1 LSKLGAV
8 LPPSLRKTV
17 PMAMFTCLLVVVG
30 HFGGESSQADDT
42 ELNLIA
48 APSYATHTQLVASQ
62 PVSGYGATP
71 EAIPAPMW
79 PVDYRLDVG
88 STKIILTE
96 ITGLRPFTPPS
107 APASFRHKQTTRDQ
121 SLRIRKTPVVRAGRR
136 CVAVPYLRR

>member
-1 LSKLGAV
+1 MV
-8 LPPSLRKTV
+8 LPRSLRSLRKTV
-17 PMAMFTCLLVVVG
+17 PTAMVACAVVVAG
-30 HFGGESSQADDT
+30 YYGGESQADNS

-48 APSYATHTQLVASQ
+48 PPSYATHAQDVAGI
-62 PVSGYGATP
+62 PVSGYGARP
-71 EAIPAPMW
+71 AAMPAPML

-107 APASFRHKQTTRDQ
+107 APASFGRHKQTTRDQ

-136 CVAVPYLRR
+136 CVAVPYLRH